1 MPSNSYANKES
12 DGIGF
17 FTRNVLLIL
26 SLRTDKTWNSP
37 VVTPSEQF
45 QRQRSAS
52 MSAMS
57 QDSDTGLTAEQLDAK
72 YGDSQDGART
82 PPKVDGD
89 EPAWLDEAAAMLN
102 KPTGPSANNPSA
114 AAPGAVPPPL
124 LPIRSEFSQLAEQMG
139 GAAVSAP
146 SAAPPDNG
154 PAGPS
159 KTAAP
164 GGKPGGKPDDTSAD
178 DSDDEYLTQEEKEK
192 AEHVKKV
199 EAVIAAAEGAGFTF
213 IAKTRWLAAEA
224 YVNNKKLFD
233 DAGVDITECIK
244 QDSKAINSKR
254 VNAKIA
260 ELREAAAAVV
270 TTYQG
275 GLSQE
280 NIGDEDEDEEEE
292 DAAESDDEYGGLSK
306 QSLDAKLEQ
315 LTIELAVAE
324 KKEKMDPIRLAF
336 RQFNKELIT
345 LKGSLQYDGKAKELT
360 MIRDY
365 YNEQYFEKDFVASL
379 SVWQMEYMAAMWNAE
394 IEKRALPSTIKDL
407 RKHLG
412 KVTSALRDIK
422 FEQME
427 KQDAK
432 KTEQRG
438 KRTAAAIEK
447 AINTPGKRPRR

>member
-1 MPSNSYANKES
+1 
-12 DGIGF
+12 
-17 FTRNVLLIL
+17 
-26 SLRTDKTWNSP
+26 
-37 VVTPSEQF
+37 
-45 QRQRSAS
+45 
-52 MSAMS
+52 MS

-72 YGDSQDGART
+72 YGESQDAART
-82 PPKVDGD
+82 PPKDD
-89 EPAWLDEAAAMLN
+89 EDDTPAWIDEAAAMLN
-102 KPTGPSANNPSA
+102 KPTGPSANNPPA
-114 AAPGAVPPPL
+114 AAPGAMAAAL
-124 LPIRSEFSQLAEQMG
+124 LPIRSESSQLAEQMS
-139 GAAVSAP
+139 GAAVSDP

-159 KTAAP
+159 KSAAA
-164 GGKPGGKPDDTSAD
+164 GGKPDDNPDDSSTD
-178 DSDDEYLTQEEKEK
+178 DSDDDELTPEEKEK
-192 AEHVKKV
+192 AELVKNINEVVARAKGQGYTFSKG
-199 EAVIAAAEGAGFTF
+199 ETTAAAAFLD
-213 IAKTRWLAAEA
+213 AKD
-224 YVNNKKLFD
+224 LFD
-233 DAGVDITECIK
+233 ADGLDITVCANDK
-244 QDSKAINSKR
+244 K
-254 VNAKIA
+254 KITVTA
-260 ELREAAAAVV
+260 VTVKVTELRAAAAAVV

-336 RQFNKELIT
+336 RLFNKELIT